1 MSLKSF
7 KPFKNNQTGLI
18 WKLRIHT
25 FQKQRAHLFCKN
37 GVLKNFTNVTGKH
50 LCWSL
55 VCYEVFKNIYFEEHL
70 QGTASGFYRPRK
82 IDAKVPSKQTS
93 KLVRTSI

>member
-25 FQKQRAHLFCKN
+25 FQKQRAHLLCN
-37 GVLKNFTNVTGKH
+37 NCVLKNFTKEGA
-50 LCWSL
+50 
-55 VCYEVFKNIYFEEHL
+55 
-70 QGTASGFYRPRK
+70 ASGFYSPRK
-82 IDAKVPSKQTS
+82 IDTKVPSKQTS
-93 KLVRTSI
+93 QLSLNFNLILDEWRVENEKF